1 MPLAVDNISKG
12 DSLESVRGKISRTID
27 YLIHKEGKSSK
38 EAAGQAYGMAE
49 DKWGRKIPRG
59 N

>member
-1 MPLAVDNISKG
+1 MPLAVENINKNSSIG
-12 DSLESVRGKISRTID
+12 AVRSAISRTIE
-27 YLIHKEGKSSK
+27 YLIKNEKKSSK

>member
-12 DSLESVRGKISRTID
+12 DSLDSVRAKISRTID
-27 YLIHKEGKSSK
+27 YLIHKEGKTEK
-38 EAAGQAYGMAE
+38 EAVGQAYAMAA
-49 DKWGRKIPRG
+49 KAWGRKIPQG